1 MSFDIDHFKAVNDT
15 HGHEA
20 GDRVLQALADSLRHA
35 SRAADVAARLGG
47 DEFVLMLPKTSAE
60 EAAEVAERVRSA
72 FATRPVLL
80 ASGREIRATLSAG
93 LAVSADGSATLAS
106 LLGQA
111 DEALYEAKKSGRD
124 QLRSVAKHL
133 RLA

>member
-1 MSFDIDHFKAVNDT
+1 M
-15 HGHEA
+15 
-20 GDRVLQALADSLRHA
+20 LQALADSLRHA

-47 DEFVLMLPKTSAE
+47 DEFVLMLPKTTAE

-72 FATRPVLL
+72 FATRPVML
-80 ASGREIRATLSAG
+80 ASGREIRATVSAG
-93 LAVSADGSATLAS
+93 LALSGDGNATLAT

-111 DEALYEAKKSGRD
+111 DEALYEAKKAGRD
-124 QLRSVAKHL
+124 QLRSGTKHL